1 MVRGDGTIPVRS
13 GRPGAGAGGRRPGGV
28 VKYLIT
34 AVGGL
39 IVGGLL
45 NLVIERL
52 PQRESPGPAPRWRR
66 AVVTVGT
73 AGLAVLTVLV
83 RHRTHDL
90 ALGLVLDAVLVPVAF
105 IDLEHRLIPN
115 RITGPAAV
123 AALVI
128 GAATRPS
135 GLPGQLIGGAAGFA
149 FLFIFALAY
158 PRGLGMGD
166 VKLAGVMG
174 LFLAASVAV
183 ALFVGVV
190 SAAVLGIGVLAK
202 RGIREGRKTGIP
214 FGPFLALGGIVG
226 ILAGPQIVH
235 WYVHSVVK

>member
-1 MVRGDGTIPVRS
+1 
-13 GRPGAGAGGRRPGGV
+13 
-28 VKYLIT
+28 VKYVIA

-45 NLVIERL
+45 NLVIERTA
-52 PQRESPGPAPRWRR
+52 QREAPGPAPSWRR

-73 AGLAVLTVLV
+73 AVLAVVTVLV

-105 IDLEHRLIPN
+105 IDLEQRLIPN

-123 AALVI
+123 AALII

-190 SAAVLGIGVLAK
+190 SAAVLGLGVLAK

>member
-166 VKLAGVMG
+166 VKLAGVLG
-174 LFLAASVAV
+174 LFLGSAVGPALLVAV
-183 ALFVGVV
+183 AAGSVVGVGVAARRGV
-190 SAAVLGIGVLAK
+190 SAARA
-202 RGIREGRKTGIP
+202 TAIP
-214 FGPFLALGGIVG
+214 FGPFLALGG
-226 ILAGPQIVH
+226 LAGLFAGAQVLS
-235 WYVHSVVK
+235 WYLSTFG

>member
-1 MVRGDGTIPVRS
+1 MRYVL
-13 GRPGAGAGGRRPGGV
+13 A
-28 VKYLIT
+28 

-39 IVGGLL
+39 IVGALL

-52 PQRESPGPAPRWRR
+52 PARASTSPPPSWRR
-66 AVVTVGT
+66 PVVTIST

-90 ALGLVLDAVLVPVAF
+90 VLGLVLLAVLMPVVF

-115 RITGPAAV
+115 KITAPAAV
-123 AALVI
+123 AAIII
-128 GAATRPS
+128 GLATRPS
-135 GLPGQLIGGAAGFA
+135 GFGAQLIAGVGAFA
-149 FLFIFALAY
+149 FLFLFALIY

-174 LFLAASVAV
+174 LYLAAAVVV
-183 ALFVGVV
+183 ALFAGLCA
-190 SAAVLGIGVLAK
+190 AAVLGVGVLTR
-202 RGIREGRKTGIP
+202 RGMAAGRKTYIP
-214 FGPFLALGGIVG
+214 LGPFLALGGIVG

-235 WYVHSVVK
+235 WYVHSVTK